1 MRRAIRPSMA
11 KEDRDQ
17 EEGKELSTEKK
28 LDQLYELIDGIE
40 TAMLTSRTAEGT
52 LVSRPMQTQARRSG
66 TDLWFMTSVES
77 GKVEELI
84 ADPQVNLGYYKDGTR
99 EYVSVSGTARVTQ
112 DRAMVHELY
121 KPDWKAWLGDEGG
134 ERNGGPDDPRI
145 ALIEV
150 KAESAYYLK
159 STKPRLV
166 ALFSVAKAIA
176 TGEPPKAGDMGQLN
190 SRELASGS
198 AR

>member
-1 MRRAIRPSMA
+1 MA
-11 KEDRDQ
+11 KENRDQ
-17 EEGKELSTEKK
+17 EEGKELPTEKK

-40 TAMLTSRTAEGT
+40 TAMLTSRTRTGA

-66 TDLWFMTSVES
+66 TDLWFMTSMES
-77 GKVEELI
+77 GKIEEI
-84 ADPQVNLGYYKDGTR
+84 VADPQVNLGYYKDGTR
-99 EYVSVSGTARVTQ
+99 EYVSVSGRAHVTQ

-159 STKPRLV
+159 ATQPRLI
-166 ALFSVAKAIA
+166 ALFSVAKAMV
-176 TGEPPKAGDMGQLN
+176 TGDPPKVGDMGQLDA
-190 SRELASGS
+190 RELGRGA